1 MNDDEDPSR
10 GPIWNIYIN
19 GHLEDWMEIMRQ
31 NRIICKEDAIIWR
44 YHLRKVD
51 SSGKLIHPVVTTSA
65 ANNAEL
71 KEKIKGRIMTMGGP
85 TLIERGIVFRE
96 EEQPKSP

>member
-1 MNDDEDPSR
+1 MNDDEDPSS

-51 SSGKLIHPVVTTSA
+51 GSGKLIHPVVTASA
-65 ANNAEL
+65 ANNADL
-71 KEKIKGRIMTMGGP
+71 KEKIKGRIMTMAGP
-85 TLIERGIVFRE
+85 TLIERGIVYSE
-96 EEQPKSP
+96 EELPEPP

>member
-1 MNDDEDPSR
+1 MNDNEDPSR

-51 SSGKLIHPVVTTSA
+51 GSGKLIHPVVTASA
-65 ANNAEL
+65 ANNADL
-71 KEKIKGRIMTMGGP
+71 KEKIKGRIMTMAGP
-85 TLIERGIVFRE
+85 TLIERGIVYSE
-96 EEQPKSP
+96 EELPEPP

>member
-1 MNDDEDPSR
+1 MNDEEDPSR

-51 SSGKLIHPVVTTSA
+51 RSGKLIHPVVTTSV
-65 ANNAEL
+65 ANNADL
-71 KEKIKGRIMTMGGP
+71 KDKLKGRIITMDGP

-96 EEQPKSP
+96 EQ